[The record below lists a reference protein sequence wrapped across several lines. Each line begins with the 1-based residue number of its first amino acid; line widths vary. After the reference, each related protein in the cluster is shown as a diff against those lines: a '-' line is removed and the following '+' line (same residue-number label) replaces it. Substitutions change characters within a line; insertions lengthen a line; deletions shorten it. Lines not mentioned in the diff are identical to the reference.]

1 MNHLNWKWGE
11 TQPISAKTREGAPV
25 TIGQI
30 LYMDDQGNAVPASF
44 FDTFMDIRTRDE
56 EQKRF
61 RDRFL
66 GIAMQKSNGTL
77 ATPIRVATVGTFEFD
92 LAETPQEPMFLG
104 QYFTSWLTTR
114 GRFSDRT
121 LEPCSADVAIAKLTH
136 LENVPAGKVYVR
148 IKSTIIQRW
157 E

>member
-1 MNHLNWKWGE
+1 MIGLNWKWGE
-11 TQPISAKTREGAPV
+11 TSPISARTREGVPV
-25 TIGQI
+25 MIGQI

-44 FDTFMDIRTRDE
+44 WDTMLDHRTKAE
-56 EQKRF
+56 EQKAF

-66 GIAMQKSNGTL
+66 GVALQRSNGC
-77 ATPIRVATVGTFEFD
+77 AASHIRVATVGTFEFD
-92 LAETPQEPMFLG
+92 LAETPQEPMLLG

-121 LEPCSADVAIAKLTH
+121 LEPCGADVAIAKLTH
-136 LENVPAGKVYVR
+136 LEQVPAGKVYVM

>member
-1 MNHLNWKWGE
+1 MKHLNWKWGE
-11 TQPISAKTREGAPV
+11 TKPISAKTREGAPV
-25 TIGQI
+25 TIGQ
-30 LYMDDQGNAVPASF
+30 LLFMDDQGFAVPASF
-44 FDTFMDIRTRDE
+44 FDTFMNLRTRDE

-66 GIAMQKSNGTL
+66 GIAMQDSGQNP
-77 ATPIRVATVGTFEFD
+77 ARSVRVATVGTFEFD
-92 LAETPQEPMFLG
+92 LAETPQEPMLLG

-121 LEPCSADVAIAKLTH
+121 LEPCGSDVAIAKLTH
-136 LENVPAGKVYVR
+136 LENVPAGKVYVQ
-148 IKSTIIQRW
+148 IKSTIIERW